1 MIRLAEQL
9 WMQVRRLG
17 AGRIMLCLVLFSAPW
32 HFKALSSLSRFL
44 DVTRWW
50 APVLFPETL
59 VTLAAAIVS
68 LVILPHARR
77 RGRIPGASLVAGSFG
92 LCLASLVLSS
102 VMNERNTVYLVRVI
116 VLQYA
121 LPCVVFW
128 LVLRHADTVEQLR
141 ALTTVVIAGGGL
153 LFLVATPVYFTS
165 FSHFPPSL
173 PTWWP
178 ASRALYNRMVFPL
191 VHNDPRMLY
200 DNVTFGNPL
209 NISQLLVVLLPL
221 ALGVLFVA
229 ATVRVRVM
237 AAGAASLFALHLIL
251 CYSRGPLVVTVATLA
266 FAWWLVWK
274 RYPTARTLGAA
285 SLVAWAALTFGGPD
299 IPGYW
304 LSQFSVRQDSTAF
317 ERLNFLLR
325 PLGFRDASLPQTVSS
340 KPATP
345 SPRPP
350 VAAPPAVS
358 REPAPPPPRPPV
370 AAPPAVSREPVP
382 PPRAVHPPQQ
392 IPIERYLVVGVG
404 SDPYV
409 RMALVGLGYGN
420 YGKLIGRIPGS
431 GTHNMFLNALVNTGL
446 LGLLGLIGLI
456 VWAGSN
462 VWRSLTGSWGR
473 APFDPAKPLA
483 LFLGI
488 AFGNVVVVGILSL
501 YEFEYLGT
509 GTGATLFAFLLAVS
523 ARLATI
529 AKEPRRADST

>member
-50 APVLFPETL
+50 APALFPETL

-128 LVLRHADTVEQLR
+128 LVLRHVDTVEQLR

-209 NISQLLVVLLPL
+209 NTSQLLVVLLPL
-221 ALGVLFVA
+221 ALGVLFAA

-285 SLVAWAALTFGGPD
+285 SLVAWAALTFVGPD

-340 KPATP
+340 KSPP
-345 SPRPP
+345 SSPRPP

-358 REPAPPPPRPPV
+358 REP
-370 AAPPAVSREPVP
+370 SSS
-382 PPRAVHPPQQ
+382 PRAVHPPQQ

-404 SDPYV
+404 SDAYV

-446 LGLLGLIGLI
+446 LGLLGLLGLI

-462 VWRSLTGSWGR
+462 VWRSLAGSWGW

-523 ARLATI
+523 ARLVTI
-529 AKEPRRADST
+529 AGESLRRVSLPP